1 MKDKW
6 ENKLPIFISFG
17 LSMGVG
23 LGIVFGT
30 ASDNIGLGLALGS
43 GLGVSLG
50 TAAWL
55 VMSSGEKK

>member
-1 MKDKW
+1 MKD
-6 ENKLPIFISFG
+6 NLPIFISFG
-17 LSMGVG
+17 LSMGTG
-23 LGIVFGT
+23 LGIVFGS

-55 VMSSGEKK
+55 AMSSGKKK